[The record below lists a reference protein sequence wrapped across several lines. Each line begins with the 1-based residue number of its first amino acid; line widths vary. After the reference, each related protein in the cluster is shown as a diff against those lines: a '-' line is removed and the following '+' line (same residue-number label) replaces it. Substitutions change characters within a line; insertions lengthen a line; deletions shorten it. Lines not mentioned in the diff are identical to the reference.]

1 MTNKQRG
8 YVRSLIYG
16 VYVHPALLLENFHE
30 NEQQPFLPCFCV
42 FSGILFFTLDF
53 DPTAFNPFATS
64 FDMHHI
70 LQRIALRENQR
81 DEARL
86 PN

>member
-16 VYVHPALLLENFHE
+16 VYVHRALLLENFHE
-30 NEQQPFLPCFCV
+30 NEHIPLFSCFCV
-42 FSGILFFTLDF
+42 FSGRLFLNLDF

-64 FDMHHI
+64 FEVHHI
-70 LQRIALRENQR
+70 LRRIALTESQR

-86 PN
+86 PK